1 MTDVAPV
8 VTKETGDAANGA
20 TAKADTDDAD
30 DKLARSEVE
39 CFILEDFFVPKHEEH
54 LLRPPVEDQD
64 RKIDK
69 KDKKKKRPVV
79 KIDIRQVL
87 NILSDKEWQ
96 H

>member
-8 VTKETGDAANGA
+8 VTAGNEA
-20 TAKADTDDAD
+20 TVKADTDDAD

-54 LLRPPVEDQD
+54 LLRPPVEEQD

-87 NILSDKEWQ
+87 NILSDKE
-96 H
+96 

>member
-8 VTKETGDAANGA
+8 VTTGNGA

-54 LLRPPVEDQD
+54 LLRPPVEEQD

-87 NILSDKEWQ
+87 NILSDKEWVKEVYK
-96 H
+96 

>member
-8 VTKETGDAANGA
+8 VTTGNGA
-20 TAKADTDDAD
+20 TAKADTDDVE

-54 LLRPPVEDQD
+54 LLRPPVEEQD

-87 NILSDKEWQ
+87 NILSDKE
-96 H
+96 